1 MGDEENAFEQPLNQ
15 QEVGE
20 NRGLS
25 RFMFGRIGTDP
36 PNSCDFVSIGVSRG
50 KAGPCERDGIA
61 LPKGAHRVVRSRTL
75 CTIVQEEKRNMMR
88 KSTLLTSVLTSAAL
102 LLGACT
108 PATPA
113 AAPTA
118 APKRVVYLINGA
130 LGDNAFYDSGKA
142 GLDAVAQQYG
152 VETRTIEANFDAAKY
167 EPSLE
172 AAVEFAD
179 VIFVISYGFEDPLK
193 AIADANPDKVFVNID
208 TVVENDQKTI
218 TSIDFIEEQSAYLVG
233 AAAALATTDTA
244 IANVNADKII
254 GVVGGDSDPVTN
266 AFLFAYENG
275 AKSIDPEI
283 VVERKYL
290 GGAWDDQ
297 GRGKQAAE
305 QLYDAGADVVF
316 QVAAAAGLGV
326 LQAAKDRGLYAIGVD
341 TNQNDLQ
348 PGHVIASDIKNVGA
362 AIERVYAT
370 VADGTYKPGQVLQY
384 GIKEGGV
391 DIDFTAQTPVLPQA
405 AIDRVMTL
413 RQQIIDGA
421 LQIEIYTG
429 E

>member
-1 MGDEENAFEQPLNQ
+1 MKQTIS
-15 QEVGE
+15 
-20 NRGLS
+20 GLLS
-25 RFMFGRIGTDP
+25 
-36 PNSCDFVSIGVSRG
+36 VSV
-50 KAGPCERDGIA
+50 
-61 LPKGAHRVVRSRTL
+61 
-75 CTIVQEEKRNMMR
+75 
-88 KSTLLTSVLTSAAL
+88 SAAL
-102 LLGACT
+102 VLAACT
-108 PATPA
+108 PATPV
-113 AAPTA
+113 AAPTT

-142 GLDAVAQQYG
+142 GLDAIAKQYG

-172 AAVEFAD
+172 AAVDFAD

-193 AIADANPDKVFVNID
+193 TIADANPDKVFVNID
-208 TVVENDQKTI
+208 TVVENPKSTI
-218 TSIDFIEEQSAYLVG
+218 TSVDYIEEQSAFLVG
-233 AAAALATTDTA
+233 AAAALATSDTS
-244 IANVNADKII
+244 IANVNADKMI

-348 PGHVIASDIKNVGA
+348 PGHVIASDIKNVGGT
-362 AIERVYAT
+362 IERVYAT
-370 VADGTYKPGQVLQY
+370 IADGSYKPGQILKY

-391 DIDFTAQTPVLPQA
+391 DVDFTSATPVLPQA
-405 AIDRVMTL
+405 SIDRVLEL
-413 RQQIIDGA
+413 RQQIIDGK
-421 LQIEIYTG
+421 LTVEVYTG